1 MFFQKNFRLSTFG
14 PAMNNVLSRP
24 IEEPEWPEIPNLF
37 EYMVEVLRKA
47 DRVGLAAPQVGC
59 FRQFMVIKRSDRSII
74 GLVNPEITRLY
85 GRETSEIE
93 RCVSLP
99 PVGNECRVP
108 RLETIDVET
117 SLVHSPHVRKKLTFQ
132 GELARIV
139 QHELD
144 HLTGTFIVDRVSDCQ
159 RRDAL
164 DRFNSWK
171 SMRRAQMRKVEEN
184 VDSGIVTISRGQ
196 PRMS

>member
-59 FRQFMVIKRSDRSII
+59 FRRFMVIKRSDRSVI

-85 GRETSEIE
+85 GREIIEIE

-99 PVGNECRVP
+99 PIENECRVP

-117 SLVHSPHVRKKLTFQ
+117 SLVHSPHVRKKLTFR

-171 SMRRAQMRKVEEN
+171 SMRRAQIRKVEEN
-184 VDSGIVTISRGQ
+184 VNTGAFTVSRGQ

>member
-1 MFFQKNFRLSTFG
+1 MK
-14 PAMNNVLSRP
+14 
-24 IEEPEWPEIPNLF
+24 F
-37 EYMVEVLRKA
+37 EK
-47 DRVGLAAPQVGC
+47 
-59 FRQFMVIKRSDRSII
+59 QFMVIKRRDSSVI
-74 GLVNPEITRLY
+74 GLVNPEITRMY
-85 GRETSEIE
+85 GREISEIE

-108 RLETIDVET
+108 RIETIDVET
-117 SLVHSPHVRKKLTFQ
+117 SLVHSPHIRKKLTFR

-144 HLTGTFIVDRVSDCQ
+144 HLTGTFIVDRVSYCQ

-171 SMRRAQMRKVEEN
+171 SMRRAQMRKVEKN
-184 VDSGIVTISRGQ
+184 VDSGIITISRGQ